1 MLTGRMLKSI
11 LYSLLLCS
19 SLPLLG
25 QGGNF
30 VLTTAPSNVQ
40 QACGNHGLQ
49 QVSTI
54 WNNSTT
60 GVYLVSSASSP
71 DPTIATDTTI
81 LSFESNQSLGVPEL
95 SGATNASLVQS
106 TSGILETLPGRSIV
120 SYFGVNVP
128 SNYVQQPATAIVNL
142 AQAQAL
148 KLSGSGITVA
158 IIDTGVDPNHPA
170 LKPVLINGFDF
181 TRNQSGASE
190 IIDLDPTTQ
199 ASLVQSTSGILEGVN
214 VVQMNSF
221 IAAILSQSTSGILE
235 GNVPK
240 TFGHGTMTAGIVHLI
255 APGARI
261 MPLKAFRA
269 DGSSDLFNIL
279 RAIYYAADNGANVI
293 SMSFEIPASS
303 PGLQNAIQYALNKNV
318 TVIAASGNDG
328 AQILVYPAAYN
339 MVVGVGSTSNTDS
352 KSVFTNYGTN
362 SVFAAAPG
370 EGVITTYPGNNDYAA
385 GWGTSFSTPIVAGE
399 AALILQAKPGYH
411 PGDVANGISRGVL
424 VQMMG
429 HGRVDFCQ
437 AIGSIGIGF
446 TCTTSTTG
454 TSGGSGTT
462 TTTGTSGGS
471 GTSTTTSTT
480 SGTSGSTSGGSTT
493 TP

>member
-11 LYSLLLCS
+11 FYSLLLCS
-19 SLPLLG
+19 CLPLLG
-25 QGGNF
+25 QGGKF

-40 QACGNHGLQ
+40 NACGNHGLQ

-60 GVYLVSSASSP
+60 GVYLVSSASTP
-71 DPTIATDTTI
+71 DPKIATDVTI
-81 LSFESNQSLGVPEL
+81 LSFEPNQNLGVPEL
-95 SGATNASLVQS
+95 SGATTASLVQS

-120 SYFGVNVP
+120 SYFGANVP

-170 LKPVLINGFDF
+170 LRSALTNGFDF
-181 TRNQSGASE
+181 TRNQGGQASE
-190 IIDLDPTTQ
+190 LLDLDPTTQ
-199 ASLVQSTSGILEGVN
+199 ASLVQSTSGILEGQN

-221 IAAILSQSTSGILE
+221 IAAILTQSTSGILE

-261 MPLKAFRA
+261 MPLKAFSA

-318 TVIAASGNDG
+318 TVVAASGNDG
-328 AQILVYPAAYN
+328 GQVLVYPAAYN
-339 MVVGVGSTSNTDS
+339 LVVGVGSTSNTDARS
-352 KSVFTNYGTN
+352 SFTNFGTN

-370 EGVITTYPGNNDYAA
+370 EGVITTYPGNNNYAA

-437 AIGSIGIGF
+437 ALGSIGIGF
-446 TCTTSTTG
+446 TCSTGTSG
-454 TSGGSGTT
+454 TSGGSG
-462 TTTGTSGGS
+462 
-471 GTSTTTSTT
+471 T
-480 SGTSGSTSGGSTT
+480 SGTSGSTSGGSA
-493 TP
+493 P